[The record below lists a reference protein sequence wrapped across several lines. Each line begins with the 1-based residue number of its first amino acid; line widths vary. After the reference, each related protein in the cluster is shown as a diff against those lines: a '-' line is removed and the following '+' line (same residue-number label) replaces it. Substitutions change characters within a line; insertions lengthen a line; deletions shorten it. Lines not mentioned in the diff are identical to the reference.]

1 MPAPDVLTERS
12 ARVVSYAKLHRSAGR
27 RKAGTFLA
35 EGANA
40 VESALTTRR
49 AEVLL
54 ATEDALYRYPDLI
67 ATAGGGGVEVV
78 RISDGAADKLAE
90 TITSA
95 GLFVVC
101 DLVDVTMESVLAST
115 PRLLAVPVEM
125 TDPGNAGTL
134 IRTADAMG
142 ADAVILAGDSV
153 DPHNGKCVR
162 STAGSVFHIPIAR
175 ERDTDE
181 VLSALRAAGVAICA
195 TAGDGELSLPDAA
208 EVLAGPT
215 AWLFGNEAH
224 GLSPNVLAR
233 ADHRISIPIHGRAES
248 LNLAAAAAICLYASA
263 DARSRVDYPRTGPN
277 PTH

>member
-12 ARVVSYAKLHRSAGR
+12 ARVVSFAKLHRSAGR
-27 RKAGTFLA
+27 RKAGAFLA

-40 VESALTTRR
+40 VESALATRR
-49 AEVLL
+49 AAVLL
-54 ATEDALYRYPDLI
+54 ATDDALYRYPDLI
-67 ATAGGGGVEVV
+67 ASAADGGVEVV
-78 RISDGAADKLAE
+78 RISDGAAGKLAE

-101 DLVDVTMESVLAST
+101 DLLDVSMTSVLQSA
-115 PRLLAVPVEM
+115 PQLLAVPVEM

-181 VLSALRAAGVAICA
+181 VLSALSAAGVAICA

-208 EVLAGPT
+208 EVLSGPT

-224 GLSPNVLAR
+224 GLSPEVLAR

-263 DARSRVDYPRTGPN
+263 DARSRVDYPRTGSK

>member
-1 MPAPDVLTERS
+1 M
-12 ARVVSYAKLHRSAGR
+12 
-27 RKAGTFLA
+27 A

-40 VESALTTRR
+40 VESALATRR
-49 AEVLL
+49 AQVVL
-54 ATEDALYRYPDLI
+54 ATEDALFRYPELI
-67 ATAGGGGVEVV
+67 ATAAGGGVEVV
-78 RISDGAADKLAE
+78 RISDGAVAKLAE

-101 DLVDVTMESVLAST
+101 GLLDVPMGAVLESN

-153 DPHNGKCVR
+153 DPHNGKSVR

-175 ERDTDE
+175 ERDTDV
-181 VLSALRAAGVAICA
+181 VLAALSAAGVAICA

-224 GLSPNVLAR
+224 GLSPQVLAR
-233 ADHRISIPIHGRAES
+233 ADHRISIPIRGRAES

-263 DARSRVDYPRTGPN
+263 DARGRVDYPRTGSSPI
-277 PTH
+277 H